1 MQESLDVNSKT
12 VWVPHHSG
20 LTPSF
25 SPYQGGLV
33 GQDENVA
40 LTAFVVIA
48 LHHGLAVFQDGSAQQ
63 LKDRVVRKP
72 TRCPFTVPAVLSLG
86 AGHTGSGLCFLLGS
100 LHLQG
105 K

>member
-1 MQESLDVNSKT
+1 MQESWDVNSKT

-33 GQDENVA
+33 GHDENVA